1 MINGNAPD
9 GERVPNK
16 GGEVVAAQ
24 KTRQEVM
31 DGQMIEEQV
40 KQIAL
45 NHFYS
50 YYVRHDMEEMMRH
63 VGESV
68 QWIGSK
74 DCYIAHNRIEFRTL
88 LEKELEKVPLE
99 CMMKVI
105 SINAMPI
112 APDCYNVS
120 GELELRLPFEMN
132 IYYATLRFSM
142 MIRLIDEQFVIISI
156 HTSTTG
162 KSVLI
167 EKPEIFNQNADKK
180 SSDLNVNQEYDMVTG
195 LLHLDEFKKRA
206 DVLFKK
212 SNEVISLAL
221 VCTDISNFEMVNNL
235 YGLHKADQLL
245 ADAATL
251 LTTFS
256 KDVLLCCRSVADHF
270 LALIAYKEQEEL
282 IQLLE
287 QVCDEFGNRIS
298 TNYSEA
304 FPQLGIGVYLVTD
317 RQESIEKMVEYANV
331 ARKSLSV
338 QKKTRIV
345 IYDAQVY
352 NHMKKVGKIER
363 SMQSAL
369 ENQEFKAFLQPKYDL
384 ETGQIVGA
392 EALVRW
398 IHPDGSMVYPD
409 EFIPVFEKN
418 GFIVRLDFFV
428 LSEICQMIQE
438 RIKKKK
444 SCVPISINQSRVLLQ
459 EKDYVGKV
467 AGILAYYNTPPQLIE
482 LELTERIFR
491 DDLTGLAVMMGQLRD
506 LGIRWSIDDFGTGY
520 SSLNL
525 LKELPVDIIKIDKS
539 FLDETESSETSKIII
554 RKTVEL
560 TQELDKTVICEGVE
574 TENQADYL
582 RGIRCDMAQGY
593 LYAKP
598 MPMQDFENLLDK
610 EMYG

>member
-1 MINGNAPD
+1 M
-9 GERVPNK
+9 ETEWK
-16 GGEVVAAQ
+16 EGGELVAVQ
-24 KTRQEVM
+24 TT
-31 DGQMIEEQV
+31 GQNVLDSQLIEEQV

-50 YYVRHDMEEMMRH
+50 YYVRRDMDGTLNY
-63 VGESV
+63 VGDDV

-74 DCYIAHNRIEFRTL
+74 DYYVAHNRVEFQSL
-88 LEKELEKVPLE
+88 LEKELDHVPYE

-105 SINAMPI
+105 VAEVVMI
-112 APDCYNVS
+112 APACYNVT
-120 GELELRLPFEMN
+120 GELELRLPYRAN
-132 IYYATLRFSM
+132 IYYSTLRFSM
-142 MIRLIDEQFVIISI
+142 TILSKECGFSIVSI

-162 KSVLI
+162 ESVLI
-167 EKPEIFNQNADKK
+167 DEPDHVRQSLEPMTLDMKREQK
-180 SSDLNVNQEYDMVTG
+180 YDMVTG

-206 DVLFKK
+206 ETIIKRPDKGF
-212 SNEVISLAL
+212 SLAL
-221 VCTDISNFEMVNNL
+221 ICTDISNFEMVNNL

-245 ADAATL
+245 ADTATI
-251 LTTFS
+251 LTS
-256 KDVLLCCRSVADHF
+256 SSRDIQLCCRSVADHF
-270 LALIAYKEQEEL
+270 LVLAAYKGKAEL
-282 IQLLE
+282 AHLLE
-287 QVCDEFGNRIS
+287 VFCSEFDSKIGK
-298 TNYSEA
+298 NYSDA
-304 FPQLGIGVYLVTD
+304 YPQLGLGVYLVTN
-317 RQESIEKMVEYANV
+317 RQESVEKMVEYANV
-331 ARKSLSV
+331 ARKSLRLQNKSKIAV
-338 QKKTRIV
+338 
-345 IYDAQVY
+345 YDAEV
-352 NHMKKVGKIER
+352 HTRMERIGKIER
-363 SMQSAL
+363 SMKDAL
-369 ENQEFKAFLQPKYDL
+369 ENHEFQAYLQPKYNL

-428 LSEICQMIQE
+428 LSEICQMIRRRME
-438 RIKKKK
+438 K
-444 SCVPISINQSRVLLQ
+444 SKPCVPISVNQSRVLLQ

-467 AGILAYYNTPPQLIE
+467 ASVLAHYNTPPRYIE

-491 DDLTGLAVMMGQLRD
+491 DDLTDLADMMGKLRD
-506 LGIRWSIDDFGTGY
+506 LGVRWSIDDFGTGY

-539 FLDETESSETSKIII
+539 FLDETESSEKSKIII

-598 MPMQDFENLLDK
+598 MPIHDFENLLDK
-610 EMYG
+610 EMCG

>member
-1 MINGNAPD
+1 MIRQP
-9 GERVPNK
+9 EE
-16 GGEVVAAQ
+16 GGEAVVMQ
-24 KTRQEVM
+24 TTKKEVM
-31 DGQMIEEQV
+31 DSQLVEEKV

-50 YYVRHDMEEMMRH
+50 YYVRHNAEDMLRY
-63 VGESV
+63 VGEDV

-74 DCYIAHNRIEFRTL
+74 DYFVAHNRIEFQNL
-88 LEKELEKVPLE
+88 LEKELEHVPYE

-105 SINAMPI
+105 SANAMI
-112 APDCYNVS
+112 VAPDCYNVT
-120 GELELRLPFEMN
+120 GELELRLPYQAN
-132 IYYATLRFSM
+132 IYYSCLRFSM
-142 MIRLIDEQFVIISI
+142 MILFTDGQFVIVSI

-162 KSVLI
+162 ESVLL
-167 EKPEIFNQNADKK
+167 EKPENLKQKMKHLNADIKVDQK
-180 SSDLNVNQEYDMVTG
+180 YDMVTG
-195 LLHLDEFKKRA
+195 LLQLDEFKKRA
-206 DVLFKK
+206 NAILKDP
-212 SNEVISLAL
+212 NESASLAL
-221 VCTDISNFEMVNNL
+221 VCTGISNFEMVNNL
-235 YGLHKADQLL
+235 YGLQKADLLL
-245 ADAATL
+245 ANTATI
-251 LTTFS
+251 LTTCS

-270 LALIAYKEQEEL
+270 LMFISYTEREALAA
-282 IQLLE
+282 LLE
-287 QVCDEFGNRIS
+287 QVCAEFDNG
-298 TNYSEA
+298 TGGAYA
-304 FPQLGIGVYLVTD
+304 DAYPQLGLGVYLIEN
-317 RQESIEKMVEYANV
+317 RKESVEKMVEHANV
-331 ARKSLSV
+331 ARKSLRM
-338 QKKTRIV
+338 QKNSRIV
-345 IYDAQVY
+345 IYDSGVY
-352 NHMKKVGKIER
+352 RQMEKIEKIER
-363 SMQSAL
+363 SMKGAL
-369 ENQEFKAFLQPKYDL
+369 ENHEFKAFLQPKYNL

-418 GFIVRLDFFV
+418 GFIVRLDFFI
-428 LSEICQMIQE
+428 LSEICRMIRKRLGE
-438 RIKKKK
+438 KK

-491 DDLTGLAVMMGQLRD
+491 DDLTDLAEMMGELRD
-506 LGIRWSIDDFGTGY
+506 IGVRWSIDDFGTGY

-598 MPMQDFENLLDK
+598 MPIQDFENLLDK